1 MAEASRCLSCP
12 PEQTQAPLEACFAL
26 PTLELRPDCSRRSE
40 TNKHDVTLLWRTPPP
55 RQRCLPQKRSGLIGP
70 MASLHIRYAGIS
82 ALARRLQEV
91 VKVN

>member
-40 TNKHDVTLLWRTPPP
+40 TNKHDVTLLWRPPP
-55 RQRCLPQKRSGLIGP
+55 P
-70 MASLHIRYAGIS
+70 
-82 ALARRLQEV
+82 LQTTMPSPKEIWPDRADGV
-91 VKVN
+91 TPYKICWD